1 MGKCRTLSGKFSNL
15 LIDIPQDAL
24 FDEFSDYQTFTDNN
38 IGKAAWEEAKV
49 IESES
54 DEDGSPS
61 VYHYRVDVLW
71 WHIANLKLSGT
82 NTPRFKYLFRVAE
95 VVVILPHSNAEEE
108 RLFSIVRKN
117 KTDSRSSL
125 KLDGTLLS
133 ILTMKYTYP
142 ESDVPCHRWLPDE
155 KILKDAKKAASHY
168 NKDHN

>member
-1 MGKCRTLSGKFSNL
+1 M
-15 LIDIPQDAL
+15 
-24 FDEFSDYQTFTDNN
+24 
-38 IGKAAWEEAKV
+38 

-54 DEDGSPS
+54 DEDGSPP

-82 NTPRFKYLFRVAE
+82 NTPGFKYLFRVAE
-95 VVVILPHSNAEEE
+95 IVVILPHSNAEEE

-117 KTDSRSSL
+117 KTDFRSSL
-125 KLDGTLLS
+125 KLHGTFSS

-142 ESDVPCHRWLPDE
+142 ESEVTCHRWLPDE
-155 KILKDAKKAASHY
+155 KILKDTKKETSHY